1 MINHYRLECILLFS
15 GCERG
20 SGKDRFFCPL
30 FPFDLQINA
39 NITARMASKR
49 RLLPTIMAIHAH
61 LGKRRDRA

>member
-1 MINHYRLECILLFS
+1 MINPYQLECILLFS

-20 SGKDRFFCPL
+20 SGKARFLFPL
-30 FPFDLQINA
+30 FPLDLQTNV
-39 NITARMASKR
+39 NITARMMSKR